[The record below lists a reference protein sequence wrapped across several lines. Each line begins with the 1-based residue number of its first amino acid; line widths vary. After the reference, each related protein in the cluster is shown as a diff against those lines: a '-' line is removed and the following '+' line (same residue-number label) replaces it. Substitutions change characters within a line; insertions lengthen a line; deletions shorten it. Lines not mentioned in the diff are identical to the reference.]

1 MQLLFAHLSNNTP
14 SSVKCKNTHVHLYTM
29 TEWNIQFYQLTYNNY
44 YIPPSLPL
52 SPLTLPL
59 SISLSSLYFSLSHH
73 HRTVEYLDLEQGK
86 WVAVEN
92 MLSRR
97 STLGVAVFNGEL
109 YAVGGFDG
117 TTGLDTVEKY
127 NPGRLCVC
135 VCVCVF

>member
-1 MQLLFAHLSNNTP
+1 MPTHIIIILLFLSF
-14 SSVKCKNTHVHLYTM
+14 S
-29 TEWNIQFYQLTYNNY
+29 
-44 YIPPSLPL
+44 PSL
-52 SPLTLPL
+52 
-59 SISLSSLYFSLSHH
+59 SLSSLYYLYFSLSHP

-127 NPGRLCVC
+127 NPGGLCV
-135 VCVCVF
+135 F

>member
-1 MQLLFAHLSNNTP
+1 MIEGN
-14 SSVKCKNTHVHLYTM
+14 SVC
-29 TEWNIQFYQLTYNNY
+29 QLTYLSPSF
-44 YIPPSLPL
+44 PPSLPL
-52 SPLTLPL
+52 SLPL
-59 SISLSSLYFSLSHH
+59 SHP

-127 NPGRLCVC
+127 NPGR
-135 VCVCVF
+135 